1 MSIKI
6 KTPEEIEKMR
16 VAGQLAADV
25 LVMIAP
31 TSRRASPQTN

>member
-31 TSRRASPQTN
+31 MSKLASPLTN